1 MASRAGVNPQT
12 LRYYERI
19 GLLPDPPRTPAGYR
33 NYPGNAVRVLRFI
46 RGAKE
51 LGFQLDEIS
60 ELLSFAQ
67 HPVGSCGSV
76 RSLAERRVADLD
88 RRISDLVRMRESLQM
103 LACACTPDHDEGELC
118 PVLDAL
124 NE

>member
-33 NYPGNAVRVLRFI
+33 DYQDDAVRVLRFV
-46 RGAKE
+46 RRAKE

-60 ELLSFAQ
+60 ELLGLAQ
-67 HPVGSCGSV
+67 HPVGSCSPV
-76 RSLAERRVADLD
+76 QSLAKRRASDLD
-88 RRISDLVRMRESLQM
+88 RRVSDLVRMRESLQT
-103 LACACTPDHDEGELC
+103 LAGACTPEHDEGEVC
-118 PVLDAL
+118 PLLDAL
-124 NE
+124 DE